1 MATSC
6 IRNSRVTERG
16 AGQYLNDLAVRAA
29 RFAVAICLIA
39 CIVSVYLVTCVT
51 PALGQEKEI
60 KNPLTGDPS
69 AIQEG
74 SSLFRANCS
83 PCHGLNAGGGARGP
97 DLHAG
102 LWVHGASD
110 AAIFRSIS
118 EGVAGT
124 EMPANPFEDS
134 EIWALVAYLR
144 SVSAG
149 TKAPVAGDRDQGE
162 RLFFGKSAC
171 AQCHMVK
178 GRGGRLG
185 PDLTRVGAARS
196 VAYLT
201 ESIRAPDKDLSLAT
215 SDPNNHYGI
224 PAEYD
229 TVTAVTRDGERVVG
243 VAKNED
249 AFSLQLLGKDEKLHL
264 FLKKDL
270 RDVIHERRSL
280 MPAYTESQLSAQELQ
295 NLLAYLTSLRGE

>member
-1 MATSC
+1 MATSLA
-6 IRNSRVTERG
+6 IRVILLVGS
-16 AGQYLNDLAVRAA
+16 A
-29 RFAVAICLIA
+29 
-39 CIVSVYLVTCVT
+39 YLVTCAT
-51 PALGQEKEI
+51 RALGQETEI
-60 KNPLTGDPS
+60 KNPLTGDS
-69 AIQEG
+69 SGIKEG

-83 PCHGLNAGGGARGP
+83 PCHGLNAGGGGRGP
-97 DLHAG
+97 DLRSG
-102 LWVHGASD
+102 LWVHGATD
-110 AAIFRSIS
+110 AAIFRTIS
-118 EGVAGT
+118 QGVPGT

-149 TKAPVAGDRDQGE
+149 AKTPVNGDIAQGE
-162 RLFFGKSAC
+162 RFFFGKGAC

-178 GRGGRLG
+178 GRGGLLG
-185 PDLTRVGAARS
+185 PDLTRIGAARS

-201 ESIRAPDKDLSLAT
+201 ESIREPDKDLSLAT

-229 TVTAVTRDGERVVG
+229 TVTAVTRDGERVIG

-249 AFSLQLLGKDEKLHL
+249 AFSLQLLGQDEKLHL

-270 RDVIHERRSL
+270 REVIHDRRSL
-280 MPAYTESQLSAQELQ
+280 MPAYSESRLSNQELQ

>member
-1 MATSC
+1 MF
-6 IRNSRVTERG
+6 R
-16 AGQYLNDLAVRAA
+16 
-29 RFAVAICLIA
+29 LILG
-39 CIVSVYLVTCVT
+39 IGSVYLVTCATVA
-51 PALGQEKEI
+51 PAQETDA
-60 KNPLTGDPS
+60 KNPLTGDPA
-69 AIQEG
+69 AIKEG

-83 PCHGLNAGGGARGP
+83 PCHGLNAGGGGRGP
-97 DLHAG
+97 DLRSG
-102 LWVHGASD
+102 LWVHGGSD
-110 AAIFRSIS
+110 TAIFRTITQ
-118 EGVAGT
+118 GVPGT

-144 SVSAG
+144 SVGAATKTPVTGDSSAG
-149 TKAPVAGDRDQGE
+149 E
-162 RLFFGKSAC
+162 RFFFGKGAC

-178 GRGGRLG
+178 GQGGVLG

-196 VAYLT
+196 AAYLT
-201 ESIRAPDKDLSLAT
+201 ESIRDPDKDLSLAM

-229 TVTAVTRDGERVVG
+229 TVTAVTLDGRRVIG

-249 AFSLQLLGKDEKLHL
+249 AFSLQLLGQDGKLHL

-280 MPAYTESQLSAQELQ
+280 MPAYPESRLSKQELQ
-295 NLLAYLTSLRGE
+295 NLLAYLTSLRGEKE

>member
-1 MATSC
+1 MATSRV
-6 IRNSRVTERG
+6 IR
-16 AGQYLNDLAVRAA
+16 
-29 RFAVAICLIA
+29 LILW
-39 CIVSVYLVTCVT
+39 IGSVYLVTCAT
-51 PALGQEKEI
+51 LAPGQDTDV
-60 KNPLTGDPS
+60 KNPLTGDPA
-69 AIQEG
+69 AIKEG

-83 PCHGLNAGGGARGP
+83 PCHGLNAGGGGRGP
-97 DLHAG
+97 DLRSG
-102 LWVHGASD
+102 LWVHGGSD
-110 AAIFRSIS
+110 AAIFRTITQ
-118 EGVAGT
+118 GVPGT

-144 SVSAG
+144 SVGAA
-149 TKAPVAGDRDQGE
+149 TKTPVAGDSSEGQRF
-162 RLFFGKSAC
+162 FFGKGAC

-178 GRGGRLG
+178 GRGGVLG

-196 VAYLT
+196 VTYLT
-201 ESIRAPDKDLSLAT
+201 ESVREPNKDLSLAM

-229 TVTAVTRDGERVVG
+229 TVTAVTLDGRKVIG

-249 AFSLQLLGKDEKLHL
+249 AFSLQLLGQDNKLHL

-280 MPAYTESQLSAQELQ
+280 MPAYPESRLSKQELQ
-295 NLLAYLTSLRGE
+295 NLLAYLTSLRGEQE

>member
-1 MATSC
+1 MATSLS
-6 IRNSRVTERG
+6 IRLMIRIGSV
-16 AGQYLNDLAVRAA
+16 
-29 RFAVAICLIA
+29 
-39 CIVSVYLVTCVT
+39 CIVTWTTL
-51 PALGQEKEI
+51 ALGQDKEI

-83 PCHGLNAGGGARGP
+83 PCHGLNAGGGGRGP
-97 DLHAG
+97 DLRTG
-102 LWVHGASD
+102 LWVHGPSD
-110 AAIFRSIS
+110 AAIFRTIS
-118 EGVAGT
+118 EGVPGT

-134 EIWALVAYLR
+134 EIWALIAYLR

-149 TKAPVAGDRDQGE
+149 TKTPVAGDLAQGE
-162 RLFFGKSAC
+162 RFFFGQGAC

-201 ESIRAPDKDLSLAT
+201 ESIRDPDKDLSLAPL
-215 SDPNNHYGI
+215 DPNNHYGI
-224 PAEYD
+224 PAAYD
-229 TVTAVTRDGERVVG
+229 TVTAVTLAGERVIG

-249 AFSLQLLGKDEKLHL
+249 AFSLQLLGQDQKLNL

-270 RDVIHERRSL
+270 REVIHERRSL
-280 MPAYTESQLSAQELQ
+280 MPAYTESRLSNQELQ

>member
-1 MATSC
+1 MC
-6 IRNSRVTERG
+6 
-16 AGQYLNDLAVRAA
+16 LAM
-29 RFAVAICLIA
+29 CTTL
-39 CIVSVYLVTCVT
+39 
-51 PALGQEKEI
+51 ALGQESEI
-60 KNPLTGDPS
+60 KNPLVGDPS
-69 AIQEG
+69 AIKEG

-83 PCHGLNAGGGARGP
+83 PCHGLNAGGGGRGP
-97 DLHAG
+97 DLRSG

-110 AAIFRSIS
+110 AAIFRTITQ
-118 EGVAGT
+118 GVPGT

-134 EIWALVAYLR
+134 EIWALIAYLR
-144 SVSAG
+144 SVSTG
-149 TKAPVAGDRDQGE
+149 TKTRVAGSLAEGE
-162 RLFFGKSAC
+162 RLFFGKGVC

-178 GRGGRLG
+178 GRGGVLG

-201 ESIRAPDKDLSLAT
+201 ESIREPDKDLSLAM

-224 PAEYD
+224 PAQYD
-229 TVTAVTRDGERVVG
+229 TVTAVTKDGERIIG

-249 AFSLQLLGKDEKLHL
+249 AFSLQLLGQDNKLHL

-280 MPAYTESQLSAQELQ
+280 MPAYAESRLSNPELQ
-295 NLLAYLTSLRGE
+295 NLLAYLTSLRGEE

>member
-1 MATSC
+1 MAAASFFRLVKVGYC
-6 IRNSRVTERG
+6 HYSEMKIPLGSRLIIGVAALWLVAG
-16 AGQYLNDLAVRAA
+16 A
-29 RFAVAICLIA
+29 
-39 CIVSVYLVTCVT
+39 T
-51 PALGQEKEI
+51 PARGQDTEI

-69 AIQEG
+69 AIKEG

-83 PCHGLNAGGGARGP
+83 PCHGLNAGGGGRGP
-97 DLHAG
+97 DLRAG
-102 LWVHGASD
+102 LWVHGGSD
-110 AAIFRSIS
+110 AEIFHTITQ
-118 EGVAGT
+118 GVPGT

-144 SVSAG
+144 SVSAA
-149 TKAPVAGDRDQGE
+149 TKTPVAGDPAQGE
-162 RLFFGKSAC
+162 RFFFGKGAC

-178 GRGGRLG
+178 GRGGQLG

-201 ESIRAPDKDLSLAT
+201 ESIREPDKDLSLAM

-224 PAEYD
+224 PAVYD
-229 TVTAVTRDGERVVG
+229 TVTAVTQQGERVIG

-249 AFSLQLLGKDEKLHL
+249 EFSLQLLGRDGKLYL
-264 FLKKDL
+264 FSKQDL
-270 RDVIHERRSL
+270 REVIHERRSL
-280 MPAYTESQLSAQELQ
+280 MPAYGESRLSRQELQ

>member
-1 MATSC
+1 MATSLV
-6 IRNSRVTERG
+6 IR
-16 AGQYLNDLAVRAA
+16 
-29 RFAVAICLIA
+29 LIMLLGF
-39 CIVSVYLVTCVT
+39 VYVVTCT
-51 PALGQEKEI
+51 TQALGQEKEI
-60 KNPLTGDPS
+60 RNPLTGDPS
-69 AIQEG
+69 AIKEG

-83 PCHGLNAGGGARGP
+83 PCHGLNAGGGGRGP
-97 DLHAG
+97 DLRTG
-102 LWVHGASD
+102 LWVHGGSD
-110 AAIFRSIS
+110 AAIFHTIS
-118 EGVAGT
+118 EGVPGT

-149 TKAPVAGDRDQGE
+149 TKTPVPGDLAQGE
-162 RLFFGKSAC
+162 RLFFGKEAC
-171 AQCHMVK
+171 VQCHMVR

-201 ESIRAPDKDLSLAT
+201 ESIREPDKYLSLAM

-229 TVTAVTRDGERVVG
+229 TVTAVTLAGERVIG

-249 AFSLQLLGKDEKLHL
+249 AFSLQLLGQDEKLHL

-270 RDVIHERRSL
+270 REVIHERRSL
-280 MPAYTESQLSAQELQ
+280 MPAYTESRLSNPELQ
-295 NLLAYLTSLRGE
+295 NLLAYLTSLRGEQK

>member
-1 MATSC
+1 MRALVTLVEHVPGRSGILSVFEMATSLLLRL
-6 IRNSRVTERG
+6 I
-16 AGQYLNDLAVRAA
+16 
-29 RFAVAICLIA
+29 ICLG
-39 CIVSVYLVTCVT
+39 SVYLV
-51 PALGQEKEI
+51 ALGQENEI

-69 AIQEG
+69 AIKEG

-83 PCHGLNAGGGARGP
+83 PCHGLNAGGGGRGP
-97 DLHAG
+97 NLRSG
-102 LWVHGASD
+102 LWVHGGSD
-110 AAIFRSIS
+110 AAIFRTITQ
-118 EGVAGT
+118 GVAGT

-149 TKAPVAGDRDQGE
+149 PKTPVPGDLAEGE
-162 RLFFGKSAC
+162 RQFFGKAAC

-196 VAYLT
+196 VEYLT
-201 ESIRAPDKDLSLAT
+201 ESIREPDKELSLAMT
-215 SDPNNHYGI
+215 DPNNHYGI
-224 PAEYD
+224 PSEYD
-229 TVTAVTRDGERVVG
+229 TVTAVTKDGVRIIG

-249 AFSLQLLGKDEKLHL
+249 AFSLQLLGQDEKLHL

-280 MPAYTESQLSAQELQ
+280 MPAYTESRLSNQELQ
-295 NLLAYLTSLRGE
+295 NLLAYLTSLRGEE

>member
-1 MATSC
+1 MATSA
-6 IRNSRVTERG
+6 IRLGMRIG
-16 AGQYLNDLAVRAA
+16 
-29 RFAVAICLIA
+29 
-39 CIVSVYLVTCVT
+39 SVYLVTCAVTCTT
-51 PALGQEKEI
+51 PAFGQAKEI
-60 KNPLTGDPS
+60 RNPLTADPS
-69 AIQEG
+69 AIKEG

-83 PCHGLNAGGGARGP
+83 PCHGLNAGGGGRGP
-97 DLHAG
+97 DLRTG
-102 LWVHGASD
+102 LWVHGSSD
-110 AAIFRSIS
+110 AAIFHTIS
-118 EGVAGT
+118 EGVSGT

-149 TKAPVAGDRDQGE
+149 TKAPVAGDMAQGE
-162 RLFFGKSAC
+162 QIFFGKGAC

-185 PDLTRVGAARS
+185 PDLSRVGAARS

-201 ESIRAPDKDLSLAT
+201 ESIREPDKDLSVAM

-224 PAEYD
+224 PAQYD
-229 TVTAVTRDGERVVG
+229 TVTAVTSEGARVIG

-249 AFSLQLLGKDEKLHL
+249 AFSLQLLGEDEKLHL

-270 RDVIHERRSL
+270 REVIHERRSL
-280 MPAYTESQLSAQELQ
+280 MPAYTESRLSNQELQ

>member
-1 MATSC
+1 MPTSLLLGSMC
-6 IRNSRVTERG
+6 
-16 AGQYLNDLAVRAA
+16 LAM
-29 RFAVAICLIA
+29 CTTL
-39 CIVSVYLVTCVT
+39 
-51 PALGQEKEI
+51 ALGQESEI

-69 AIQEG
+69 AIKEG

-83 PCHGLNAGGGARGP
+83 PCHGLNAGGGGRGP
-97 DLHAG
+97 DLRSG
-102 LWVHGASD
+102 LWVHGGSD
-110 AAIFRSIS
+110 AAIFRTITQ
-118 EGVAGT
+118 GVAGT

-149 TKAPVAGDRDQGE
+149 TKTRVAGDLAAGE
-162 RLFFGKSAC
+162 RLFFGQGAC

-178 GRGGRLG
+178 GRGGLLG

-196 VAYLT
+196 AAYLT
-201 ESIRAPDKDLSLAT
+201 ESIREPDKDLSLAM

-224 PAEYD
+224 PAQYD
-229 TVTAVTRDGERVVG
+229 TVTAVTKDGERIVG
-243 VAKNED
+243 VAENED
-249 AFSLQLLGKDEKLHL
+249 AFSVQLLGQDNKLHL

-280 MPAYTESQLSAQELQ
+280 MPAYTESRLSNPELQ
-295 NLLAYLTSLRGE
+295 NLLAYLTSLRGGE